1 MNGAVVN
8 GQNNGQLVS
17 SSDSK
22 SWLMDRIIGC
32 LIRFL
37 QYERIRFLIA
47 VVWIGFTSFCL
58 VKIFQMKEGLEMN
71 RTARYDSEIA
81 MYFKAEDKYF
91 GVMNR
96 RIHLVITDDN
106 LDFGNAT
113 DQDNILKLLDKING
127 LPLVNGDEALR
138 EDWLSIYLDRRCK
151 KRGKSSFK
159 TNLLTCLR
167 RYASK
172 LPLRLN
178 VKLSDDK
185 SRIIATRFM
194 FQSENITSAIMD
206 MNLTKSLRQVAD
218 ESSFNITV
226 FSPIFPLVDQYLQ
239 VWSNTILSLGISL
252 GVVLLVTF
260 LLIPNIKACILLSF
274 TISSTIIQV
283 GGFMVL
289 LDINLDVV
297 SMIELIMCI
306 GFSVGKYIF

>member
-1 MNGAVVN
+1 MNGVVIN

-17 SSDSK
+17 SSNSK

-106 LDFGNAT
+106 LDFGDAT
-113 DQDNILKLLDKING
+113 DQDNILKLLDDINR
-127 LPLVNGDEALR
+127 LPLINGDEALR

-239 VWSNTILSLGISL
+239 VWSNTILSLSISL
-252 GVVLLVTF
+252 GVVLLITF

-289 LDINLDVV
+289 SDINLDVV

>member
-1 MNGAVVN
+1 MNGVVTN

-17 SSDSK
+17 SSNSK
-22 SWLMDRIIGC
+22 SWLMDRIIGY

-37 QYERIRFLIA
+37 QYEWIRLLIA

-106 LDFGNAT
+106 LDFGDAT
-113 DQDNILKLLDKING
+113 GQDNILKLLDNING
-127 LPLVNGDEALR
+127 LPLINGDEDLR
-138 EDWLSIYLDRRCK
+138 EDWLSIYLKRCK
-151 KRGKSSFK
+151 KRRKSSFK

-289 LDINLDVV
+289 SDINLDVV